1 MGREI
6 DEAWIDEAIERYRR
20 IDVLRGD
27 FDKAVAATDVT
38 VRSPDGTVEVTVT
51 AAGRITDV
59 SIAGS
64 LHQRSAAQVSRE
76 VQAAVTSAEDAARWA
91 RQKLQDEIF
100 GAYRSLGE
108 P

>member
-6 DEAWIDEAIERYRR
+6 DEAWIDEAIERHRR
-20 IDVLRGD
+20 LDVLRND
-27 FDKAVAATDVT
+27 FERAVDATEVS
-38 VRSPDGTVEVTVT
+38 VRSPDGTVEVLVT

-59 SIAGS
+59 RFRGS
-64 LHQRSAAQVSRE
+64 LHQRASADLARE
-76 VQAAVTSAEDAARWA
+76 TRAAVTAAEDAARWA

-108 P
+108 R

>member
-1 MGREI
+1 MARDI

-20 IDVLRGD
+20 IDVLRAE
-27 FDKAVAATDVT
+27 FDKAITATQVT
-38 VRSPDGTVEVTVT
+38 VQSPDGTVEVVVT

-59 SIAGS
+59 QIRGA
-64 LHQRSAAQVSRE
+64 LQQRAAADVSRE
-76 VQAAVTSAEDAARWA
+76 ARAAVIAAEDAARWA

-108 P
+108 L